1 MEKRKYHY
9 EYVAYT
15 SNLCYGRQEIARDRN
30 RSYVFMMAWNANKGA
45 FEILREKVYDK

>member
-15 SNLCYGRQEIARDRN
+15 SNLCYGRMEIARDRN
-30 RSYVFMMAWNANKGA
+30 RSYVEMLAWNANKGA
-45 FEILREKVYDK
+45 FEILREKVYYK